1 VSSTTT
7 TAHTG
12 LAGELGFGRPS
23 VVLVVDVCLA
33 YLDDYSPLRAPVEDA
48 VEASAR
54 LVDAAR
60 QDLIPMLFTRVQFQ
74 HGGAD
79 SGLFFQGAG
88 LWWALNDTVRAQVI
102 HEW

>member
-1 VSSTTT
+1 M
-7 TAHTG
+7 
-12 LAGELGFGRPS
+12 
-23 VVLVVDVCLA
+23 VLVVDVCLA

-74 HGGAD
+74 HGGAEVPAESLAD
-79 SGLFFQGAG
+79 GESADVEQEQIVTQKRG
-88 LWWALNDTVRAQVI
+88 
-102 HEW
+102 